1 MVWDMEE
8 ARATVISSAPCICKV
23 IFQNISLV
31 LYKSLITIVTMGKVK
46 INRCWRIPFVLFIIA
61 CCYNVSGVFSAA
73 HDLKME
79 WVVVKGIS
87 GYADGTESKENWQT
101 FASVTAASLV
111 VSILKECSIFEDW
124 PHYKGK
130 QINFYLFWPVV

>member
-1 MVWDMEE
+1 MLEQIYCFIHNNLSFFVS
-8 ARATVISSAPCICKV
+8 VI
-23 IFQNISLV
+23 
-31 LYKSLITIVTMGKVK
+31 
-46 INRCWRIPFVLFIIA
+46 
-61 CCYNVSGVFSAA
+61 FSAA

-87 GYADGTESKENWQT
+87 RYTDGTESKKNWQK

-111 VSILKECSIFEDW
+111 VNVLKKCSIFEDW

-130 QINFYLFWPVV
+130 QINFYLF

>member
-1 MVWDMEE
+1 MLEN
-8 ARATVISSAPCICKV
+8 TFCFIH
-23 IFQNISLV
+23 NSLL
-31 LYKSLITIVTMGKVK
+31 LY
-46 INRCWRIPFVLFIIA
+46 
-61 CCYNVSGVFSAA
+61 VSGIFSAA

-130 QINFYLFWPVV
+130 QMNFYLFWPVV

>member
-1 MVWDMEE
+1 
-8 ARATVISSAPCICKV
+8 
-23 IFQNISLV
+23 
-31 LYKSLITIVTMGKVK
+31 
-46 INRCWRIPFVLFIIA
+46 
-61 CCYNVSGVFSAA
+61 
-73 HDLKME
+73 ME

-87 GYADGTESKENWQT
+87 GYADGTEEKENWQT

-130 QINFYLFWPVV
+130 QINFYFFRPTVYLLAVTSWSCMPFSFVFYKCAGTELPKLN

>member
-1 MVWDMEE
+1 MLEK
-8 ARATVISSAPCICKV
+8 ICCFV
-23 IFQNISLV
+23 H
-31 LYKSLITIVTMGKVK
+31 KSL
-46 INRCWRIPFVLFIIA
+46 LFF
-61 CCYNVSGVFSAA
+61 VSGTFSAA

-111 VSILKECSIFEDW
+111 VSILNQCSDFEDW
-124 PHYKGK
+124 PHYQGK
-130 QINFYLFWPVV
+130 QINFYLF

>member
-1 MVWDMEE
+1 MLEN
-8 ARATVISSAPCICKV
+8 TFCFIH
-23 IFQNISLV
+23 NSLL
-31 LYKSLITIVTMGKVK
+31 LY
-46 INRCWRIPFVLFIIA
+46 
-61 CCYNVSGVFSAA
+61 VSGVFSVA

-79 WVVVKGIS
+79 WVVIKGIS
-87 GYADGTESKENWQT
+87 GYADGTEAKETWQT

-130 QINFYLFWPVV
+130 QINFCLFWLVV

>member
-1 MVWDMEE
+1 M
-8 ARATVISSAPCICKV
+8 ATMIELKAIDVRGNMLFYSLKL
-23 IFQNISLV
+23 IF
-31 LYKSLITIVTMGKVK
+31 
-46 INRCWRIPFVLFIIA
+46 
-61 CCYNVSGVFSAA
+61 VSGVFSAA

-87 GYADGTESKENWQT
+87 GYADGTEEKENWQT

-111 VSILKECSIFEDW
+111 VSILNQCSIFEDW

-130 QINFYLFWPVV
+130 QINSDLFQACSILAYSH

>member
-1 MVWDMEE
+1 MEK
-8 ARATVISSAPCICKV
+8 ICRF
-23 IFQNISLV
+23 IHNSLLLYV
-31 LYKSLITIVTMGKVK
+31 L
-46 INRCWRIPFVLFIIA
+46 
-61 CCYNVSGVFSAA
+61 GVFSAA
-73 HDLKME
+73 HELKME
-79 WVVVKGIS
+79 WVVIKGIS

>member
-1 MVWDMEE
+1 MLEN
-8 ARATVISSAPCICKV
+8 ICCS
-23 IFQNISLV
+23 IHNSLL
-31 LYKSLITIVTMGKVK
+31 LY
-46 INRCWRIPFVLFIIA
+46 
-61 CCYNVSGVFSAA
+61 VSGVFNAA
-73 HDLKME
+73 HELKME

-111 VSILKECSIFEDW
+111 VSILNDCSIFGDW

-130 QINFYLFWPVV
+130 QINFYYF

>member
-1 MVWDMEE
+1 MLEN
-8 ARATVISSAPCICKV
+8 TFCFIH
-23 IFQNISLV
+23 NSLL
-31 LYKSLITIVTMGKVK
+31 LY
-46 INRCWRIPFVLFIIA
+46 
-61 CCYNVSGVFSAA
+61 VSGVFSVA

-79 WVVVKGIS
+79 WVVIKGIS

-130 QINFYLFWPVV
+130 QINFYLFLACSIVLYAV

>member
-1 MVWDMEE
+1 MLEN
-8 ARATVISSAPCICKV
+8 TFCFIH
-23 IFQNISLV
+23 NSL
-31 LYKSLITIVTMGKVK
+31 LLH
-46 INRCWRIPFVLFIIA
+46 
-61 CCYNVSGVFSAA
+61 VSGVFSAA
-73 HDLKME
+73 HDQKME
-79 WVVVKGIS
+79 WVVIKGIS

-130 QINFYLFWPVV
+130 QINFYLF

>member
-1 MVWDMEE
+1 MLEN
-8 ARATVISSAPCICKV
+8 TFCI
-23 IFQNISLV
+23 IHNSLL
-31 LYKSLITIVTMGKVK
+31 LY
-46 INRCWRIPFVLFIIA
+46 
-61 CCYNVSGVFSAA
+61 VSGVFSAT